1 MSKYAALPAFIL
13 AFVSCVIEAGAS
25 ESTLAPALATSSV
38 SIQAGVFRPQ
48 YGLEPDQKGFKVA
61 PFFIDRIPNRK
72 RDFKN
77 FLKRHAEFEPGRV
90 KKVFAET
97 RYLTDWKKKKSEWT
111 PDEKTL
117 NHPTVYVSWFA
128 ANAYCESVGGRL
140 PTTLEWEYVAAASEK
155 KFNAS
160 KDQEFLA
167 KILKWYSHATAIR
180 DVKSDAPNLYG
191 LYDLHGL
198 IWEWTSDFNSSFI
211 TGDNR
216 EDGEQ
221 SKNLF
226 CGNSGQ
232 GAENRA
238 NYAAFMRYA
247 MRSSLRPNYVTEH
260 LGFRCAYDTKKMK
273 TRSP

>member
-1 MSKYAALPAFIL
+1 MKRSSISVILVALFVTEAIASASPPVLASVTSRVQIPAGI
-13 AFVSCVIEAGAS
+13 
-25 ESTLAPALATSSV
+25 
-38 SIQAGVFRPQ
+38 FRPQ
-48 YGLEPDQKGFKVA
+48 YGLEPNQKGFKVES
-61 PFFIDRIPNRK
+61 FFLDRIPNRK
-72 RDFKN
+72 RDFKS
-77 FLKRHAEFEPGRV
+77 FLKNHRDFEPGRI

-97 RYLTDWKKKKSEWT
+97 RYLTDWKRKGSQGLMPER
-111 PDEKTL
+111 KTL
-117 NHPTVYVSWFA
+117 DHPTVYVSWFA
-128 ANAYCESVGGRL
+128 ANAYCEAMGGRL

-155 KFNAS
+155 LFDAS
-160 KDQEFLA
+160 QDQIFLA
-167 KILKWYSHATAIR
+167 KILEWYSRATAIR
-180 DVKSDAPNLYG
+180 DVKSSFPNLYG
-191 LYDLHGL
+191 IYDLHGL

-226 CGNSGQ
+226 CGNSAQ

-260 LGFRCAYDTKKMK
+260 LGFRCAYDTKL
-273 TRSP
+273 